1 MTVIHASRGSPVLP
15 VGLIPSEVSGG
26 FCQGFHLMLHLSE
39 VFKFKSANKHIPLQA
54 VIVVV
59 GKNRITWVENGKY
72 NRNMKKKEIRT
83 FQSFKYHH

>member
-1 MTVIHASRGSPVLP
+1 
-15 VGLIPSEVSGG
+15 
-26 FCQGFHLMLHLSE
+26 MLHLSE

-72 NRNMKKKEIRT
+72 NRNMKKK
-83 FQSFKYHH
+83 